1 MKRIQTPLLLI
12 LLTALLGGCIPVIP
26 WIEAVFA
33 PDKVVPPEYDV
44 PRDARM
50 LVLVTDVQ
58 LADIATAARLK
69 RELTK
74 QINIQMLHYNVVY
87 DVVAYEDIQN
97 LIATDR
103 NFYDMMPGEIAAKLD
118 ADLVLHVRIDQFALK
133 DSEYS
138 TLWSGRL
145 KSRIRLLS
153 LDDDLLWPK
162 DRPTGLAMPE
172 TKEVTYRDTTETYG
186 VQMTET
192 LAKNAATD
200 IVKCFREY
208 TVPQNIHERPA
219 PVMDTDF

>member
-1 MKRIQTPLLLI
+1 MKRIGIGLLL
-12 LLTALLGGCIPVIP
+12 LSLVGLPTGCVPLVP

-33 PDKVVPPEYDV
+33 PDKVVPPEYEV
-44 PRDARM
+44 PHDARM

-58 LADIATAARLK
+58 LADIATAAQIK

-74 QINIQMLHYNVVY
+74 QINIQLLHYNVVY

-103 NFYDMMPGEIAAKLD
+103 NFYDMLPGEIAAKLD

-145 KSRIRLLS
+145 KTRIRLLS
-153 LDDDLLWPK
+153 LDEDLLWPK

-186 VQMTET
+186 VKLTET

-208 TVPQNIHERPA
+208 KIKQNIHDREA